1 MLKFPIFLLVYNL
14 FELVSKSD
22 IYIAL
27 LDVSVFYLLLQ
38 LYLGI
43 SVVTILCFQQ
53 DGLISLVRELIWSG
67 SHMSCGAAKKIK
79 QHKTLFSL

>member
-22 IYIAL
+22 VYIAL

-53 DGLISLVRELIWSG
+53 EGLISG
-67 SHMSCGAAKKIK
+67 QGTKIPHVLWCS
-79 QHKTLFSL
+79 QENKTAQNFI